1 MCVILPPLNAC
12 KADTRYECTEF
23 AWLSACRT
31 AWAVAYAGRRQFAC
45 LTSSHGQK
53 PKHACTNAKSIWK
66 GKYKQ
71 NLKKNILQIK
81 RFLGLKNLNKK
92 MYISLP
98 PLAMHPL
105 TCHLD

>member
-1 MCVILPPLNAC
+1 MCVILSPLNAC

-53 PKHACTNAKSIWK
+53 PKHAYVLMQKASRRENINKT
-66 GKYKQ
+66 
-71 NLKKNILQIK
+71 LKKIFYK
-81 RFLGLKNLNKK
+81 
-92 MYISLP
+92 
-98 PLAMHPL
+98 
-105 TCHLD
+105 